1 MFKIQENLE
10 SPDEGVCLRYMIYD
24 YMMRPKRFEAES
36 LNPKVESGG
45 QVTPEFGCG
54 VTQIGADSPWLS
66 DPGFW
71 WLRDLR
77 TDNRGFCY

>member
-1 MFKIQENLE
+1 MFKIQEEPE
-10 SPDEGVCLRYMIYD
+10 SPDEGVCLRYM
-24 YMMRPKRFEAES
+24 YMMHPKRFEAES

-45 QVTPEFGCG
+45 QVTPKFGCE
-54 VTQIGADSPWLS
+54 VTQNGADSPWLS

-71 WLRDLR
+71 WLRDLG